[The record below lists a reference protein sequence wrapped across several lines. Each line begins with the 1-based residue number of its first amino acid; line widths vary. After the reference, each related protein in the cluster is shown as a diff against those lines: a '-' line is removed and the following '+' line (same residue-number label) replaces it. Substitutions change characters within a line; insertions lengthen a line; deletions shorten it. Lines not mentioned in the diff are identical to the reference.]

1 MVEQLTEAA
10 DDFDLPKPT
19 PIQLASE
26 THGRDL
32 LQVLLQEVHALP
44 DVWPKLTEKKQAAVI
59 ERLEITARQAEHKGN
74 LRDRPISI
82 NRISGCSRRELK
94 QRDEEL
100 AKRAQALANARM
112 PVDHIRKKLGFSPV
126 AFEQFIARHGIRL
139 PASRSTP

>member
-1 MVEQLTEAA
+1 MEHLTTLN
-10 DDFDLPKPT
+10 LP
-19 PIQLASE
+19 S
-26 THGRDL
+26 
-32 LQVLLQEVHALP
+32 VHAREDDRL
-44 DVWPKLTEKKQAAVI
+44 KLSAQIANFIASGGVV

-74 LRDRPISI
+74 LRDRPINI

-112 PVDHIRKKLGFSPV
+112 PVDHIRKKLGFGPV
-126 AFEQFIARHGIRL
+126 AFEQFIARYGIRL